1 MRRLPGSP
9 KKVWNLI
16 GSFLKEPIPDKKRN
30 YQTKKYQ
37 FGLANARRNLMK
49 FLFLGVMSDES
60 VSNMH
65 TTSFDKR
72 KAMADVVANGAG
84 GSLIDMCFVQG
95 IYDMVA
101 IMDLPSNSAAIGAK
115 AAVLAAPKPPPS
127 PVAGAACIPLDGSA
141 FTAASPTNLSKPP
154 GSVNMFPSPL
164 PA

>member
-1 MRRLPGSP
+1 MPEAL
-9 KKVWNLI
+9 V
-16 GSFLKEPIPDKKRN
+16 
-30 YQTKKYQ
+30 

-72 KAMADVVANGAG
+72 KAMADIVANGAG

-115 AAVLAAPKPPPS
+115 AAVLASGAYDHVEILNEFDLDIAGQVKS
-127 PVAGAACIPLDGSA
+127 AISQSYRPVGEE
-141 FTAASPTNLSKPP
+141 
-154 GSVNMFPSPL
+154 
-164 PA
+164 